1 MQRFFKHPCLV
12 VAVIAAITVFFAAQ
26 LPRAELD
33 NNNYRFVPE
42 ADPAR
47 LASVKI
53 DETFG
58 NSLAIIVGLER
69 EYGTV
74 LDPEFLERLREYAGR
89 MDEIEATG
97 TINSIM
103 TTDYIT
109 AEGDT
114 ITVENLVPDDF
125 TGTPEEVV
133 GLRKKLLSWDLY
145 ERALFSDDFTATQI
159 LIPLEIDSEEAG
171 SQVAR
176 NVFHTV
182 RDTAYEMFD
191 GMAKV
196 YIAGLPVISSEI
208 NESVKTDLTYLIPL
222 VVIVV
227 LVILFL
233 SFHGFAALALP
244 LITVIVAVIWSIGAM
259 PLFGV
264 KLSILSTVL
273 PVILVAVG
281 SAYGIHVVTHYMGD
295 VGARGAGGKKLSD
308 AEHRELVFALLRKI
322 GKPVMLAALTTFA
335 GFFSFCFTAVLP
347 IREFGYFASFGVI
360 SSFVVAITLIPAL
373 LIIRGPK
380 PMVKARKHE
389 GARDPLA
396 ATARKH
402 EGARDPLTATA
413 RRNEGARDPL
423 AVKARENEG
432 ARDPLSEAIADSF
445 LSVARKKRFVLVVTG
460 IVTAF
465 SLYGVSK
472 LIIDNAFIEY
482 FKPNTDVRQ
491 SDVFIREKFGGTK
504 VVNVVV
510 EAEDSATLLM
520 PEVLSA
526 LDNMKAYLEE
536 RVPNVGKL
544 IGFTDMVKR
553 TNQVFNADES
563 PEGLA
568 PVSASNRDA
577 DFGFGDDAG
586 DDGFGFGFGD
596 EETDSGFGFWDEGGG
611 IAGALASEEGDAP
624 MNVVSPQ
631 KLAVDIALLGKAVA
645 SPEMSA
651 ADLVWEAK
659 KLVNYEGAAYYE
671 IPADAARYGKTNS
684 AELSMLV
691 SNYLALLSGNISD
704 YANNPL
710 EPTAIRTT
718 IQLRTTGDAD
728 TKAVIARIRS
738 YIDANFPKTVKV
750 SIGGPALVESA
761 LSGLVVQSQIVSV
774 AVSVVMVFI
783 IIAVSNK
790 SLIAGLIGSLPLLI
804 SILVNFAVMGFLG
817 IKLNL
822 GTSLVASVSVGI
834 GIDYTIHFI
843 DAYKR
848 EYRAS
853 GGGGDFLRR
862 AFAWS
867 GKAIIINAASVGAGF
882 AVLAFSQ
889 FVILSDL
896 GLLIALTMFTS
907 ALISL
912 TVIPALLS
920 VINPRFV
927 KGV

>member
-1 MQRFFKHPCLV
+1 MRVIQRFFKHPWAV

-47 LASVKI
+47 LASVEI

-58 NSLAIIVGLER
+58 SSLAIIVGLER

-74 LDPEFLERLREYAGR
+74 LEPEFLGRLREYVAR
-89 MDEIEATG
+89 MEEIEVTG

-109 AEGDT
+109 ADSDT
-114 ITVENLVPDDF
+114 ITVENLVADDF
-125 TGTPEEVV
+125 TGTPEQVAE
-133 GLRKKLLSWDLY
+133 LRRKLLSWELY

-159 LIPLEIDSEEAG
+159 LVPLEIDSEEAG
-171 SQVAR
+171 SQEAR

-182 RDTAYEMFD
+182 RDTAHEMFD

-196 YIAGLPVISSEI
+196 YVAGLPVISSEI
-208 NESVKTDLTYLIPL
+208 NESVKTDLKYLIPL
-222 VVIVV
+222 VVVVV

-233 SFHGFAALALP
+233 SFRGFAALALP
-244 LITVIVAVIWSIGAM
+244 LITVIVAVVWSIGAM

-295 VGARGAGGKKLSD
+295 LGASGAGGKNLSD

-335 GFFSFCFTAVLP
+335 GFFSFCFTSVPP
-347 IREFGYFASFGVI
+347 IREFGYFSSFGVI

-373 LIIRGPK
+373 LLIRGPK
-380 PMVKARKHE
+380 PM
-389 GARDPLA
+389 
-396 ATARKH
+396 
-402 EGARDPLTATA
+402 ATA
-413 RRNEGARDPL
+413 RR
-423 AVKARENEG
+423 NEG

-445 LSVARKKRFVLVVTG
+445 LSVARKKRFVLVFTG

-482 FKPNTDVRQ
+482 FKPSTDVRQ

-526 LDNMKAYLEE
+526 LDNMKTYLEE
-536 RVPNVGKL
+536 RVPNVGKI

-553 TNQVFNADES
+553 TNQVFNADEP

-568 PVSASNRDA
+568 PAAAQTSGDA
-577 DFGFGDDAG
+577 DFGFGFGDDAG
-586 DDGFGFGFGD
+586 DDGFGFGFDD
-596 EETDSGFGFWDEGGG
+596 EETDGGFGFWDESGDIGGQTVW
-611 IAGALASEEGDAP
+611 EDAP
-624 MNVVSPQ
+624 TNFGSPQ
-631 KLAVDIALLGKAVA
+631 NLVVDIALLDKAAA

-651 ADLVWEAK
+651 ADLVWEVK
-659 KLVNYEGAAYYE
+659 KLVNYEGASYYE

-691 SNYLALLSGNISD
+691 SNYLTLLSGNLSD
-704 YANNPL
+704 YANDPL

-728 TKAVIARIRS
+728 TKAVIARMRS

-750 SIGGPALVESA
+750 IIGGPALVESA

-783 IIAVSNK
+783 IIAISNM
-790 SLIAGLIGSLPLLI
+790 SLIAGLVGSLPLLI
-804 SILVNFAVMGFLG
+804 SILINFAVMGFLG
-817 IKLNL
+817 VKLNL

-853 GGGGDFLRR
+853 GGGGDFLRL

-882 AVLAFSQ
+882 AVLALSQ
-889 FVILSDL
+889 FMILSDL

-907 ALISL
+907 AFISL

-920 VINPRFV
+920 VLNPRFV

>member
-1 MQRFFKHPCLV
+1 MQRFFKYPWAI
-12 VAVIAAITVFFAAQ
+12 VAVVAAITVFFAAQ

-47 LASVKI
+47 LVSAEI
-53 DETFG
+53 DDTFG
-58 NSLAIIVGLER
+58 SSLAIIVGLER

-74 LDPEFLERLREYAGR
+74 FEPEFLERLREYVGR
-89 MDEIEATG
+89 IDEIETTG
-97 TINSIM
+97 TINSLM

-109 AEGDT
+109 ADGET

-125 TGTPEEVV
+125 AGTPEEIME
-133 GLRKKLLSWDLY
+133 LRRKLLSWDIY
-145 ERALFSDDFTATQI
+145 KRALISDDFTATQV
-159 LIPLEIDSEEAG
+159 LVPLEINSEEAG
-171 SQVAR
+171 SQEAQD
-176 NVFHTV
+176 VFYTV
-182 RDTAYEMFD
+182 RDTAREMFD
-191 GMAKV
+191 GMATV
-196 YIAGLPVISSEI
+196 YTAGLPVISSEI
-208 NESVKTDLTYLIPL
+208 NESIKTDLQYLIPL

-233 SFHGFAALALP
+233 SFRNFTALVLP

-295 VGARGAGGKKLSD
+295 LSARGKELSD
-308 AEHRELVFALLRKI
+308 TEHRELVFTLLQKI

-335 GFFSFCFTAVLP
+335 GFFSFCFTAVAP

-360 SSFVVAITLIPAL
+360 ASFVVAITLIPAL
-373 LIIRGPK
+373 IIIRGPK
-380 PMVKARKHE
+380 QMTKARK
-389 GARDPLA
+389 
-396 ATARKH
+396 
-402 EGARDPLTATA
+402 
-413 RRNEGARDPL
+413 NED
-423 AVKARENEG
+423 VS
-432 ARDPLSEAIADSF
+432 DPLSEAIADSF
-445 LSVARKKRFVLVVTG
+445 LSVVRKKRFVLVFTG

-472 LIIDNAFIEY
+472 LIIDNVFVEY
-482 FKPNTDVRQ
+482 FKPSTAVRR

-510 EAEDSATLLM
+510 KAEDSTTLLM

-526 LDNMKAYLEE
+526 LDGMKAYLEE
-536 RVPNVGKL
+536 RIPNVGKI

-568 PVSASNRDA
+568 PVVSQSSSAA
-577 DFGFGDDAG
+577 
-586 DDGFGFGFGD
+586 GFGFGFSE
-596 EETDSGFGFWDEGGG
+596 EETDSGFGFGDDTETDGFGFGFGEEETDNGFDFWSEGGG
-611 IAGALASEEGDAP
+611 AGEDEP
-624 MNVVSPQ
+624 T
-631 KLAVDIALLGKAVA
+631 KLAISSPDFSVDLALLDKAVA

-671 IPADAARYGKTNS
+671 IPADAVRYGKTDS

-691 SNYLALLSGNISD
+691 SNYLVLLSGNISD
-704 YANNPL
+704 YANHPL
-710 EPTAIRTT
+710 EPTAIKTT

-738 YIDANFPKTVKV
+738 YIDAKFPKTVKV

-761 LSGLVVQSQIVSV
+761 LSGLVVQSQIISV

-848 EYRAS
+848 EYRAL
-853 GGGGDFLRR
+853 GGGGGFLRL
-862 AFAWS
+862 AFAVS
-867 GKAIIINAASVGAGF
+867 GKAIIINAVSVGAGF
-882 AVLAFSQ
+882 AVLALSQ
-889 FVILSDL
+889 FVILSDF

-912 TVIPALLS
+912 TVIPALLL

-927 KGV
+927 KGI

>member
-1 MQRFFKHPCLV
+1 MQSFFKHPWIV
-12 VAVIAAITVFFAAQ
+12 VAVIAAITVFFAVQ

-47 LASVKI
+47 LVSVEI
-53 DETFG
+53 DDTFG
-58 NSLAIIVGLER
+58 SSLAIIVGLER

-74 LDPEFLERLREYAGR
+74 FEPDFLSRLREYARR
-89 MDEIEATG
+89 MEEIETTG

-109 AEGDT
+109 ADGET
-114 ITVENLVPDDF
+114 ITVENLVADDF
-125 TGTPEEVV
+125 MGTSGEVME
-133 GLRKKLLSWDLY
+133 LRRKLLSWELY
-145 ERALFSDDFTATQI
+145 ERALISDDFTATQI

-171 SQVAR
+171 SEEVQD
-176 NVFHTV
+176 VFHTV
-182 RDTAYEMFD
+182 RDTAHEMFD

-196 YIAGLPVISSEI
+196 YVAGLPVISSEI
-208 NESVKTDLTYLIPL
+208 NESVKTDLAYLIPL

-233 SFHGFAALALP
+233 SFRGFVALALP
-244 LITVIVAVIWSIGAM
+244 LITVIVAVVWSIGAM

-281 SAYGIHVVTHYMGD
+281 SAYGIHVVTHYMEDLG
-295 VGARGAGGKKLSD
+295 VRGVEGKKLAD
-308 AEHRELVFALLRKI
+308 AEHRELVFTLLRKI
-322 GKPVMLAALTTFA
+322 GKPVMLASLTTFA
-335 GFFSFCFTAVLP
+335 GFFSFCFTAVPP

-380 PMVKARKHE
+380 QMAKPRKNK
-389 GARDPLA
+389 G
-396 ATARKH
+396 
-402 EGARDPLTATA
+402 
-413 RRNEGARDPL
+413 
-423 AVKARENEG
+423 VS
-432 ARDPLSEAIADSF
+432 DPLSEAIADGF
-445 LSVARKKRFVLVVTG
+445 LSVARKKRFVLALTG

-472 LIIDNAFIEY
+472 LVIDNAFIEY
-482 FKPNTDVRQ
+482 FKPSTDVRQ

-510 EAEDSATLLM
+510 EAEDSAALLM

-526 LDNMKAYLEE
+526 LDGMKAYLEA
-536 RVPNVGKL
+536 RVPNVGKI

-553 TNQVFNADES
+553 TNQVFNANES
-563 PEGLA
+563 PEGLT
-568 PVSASNRDA
+568 PVVSQSSDNA
-577 DFGFGDDAG
+577 DFGFGDDAEG
-586 DDGFGFGFGD
+586 DGFGFGFGE
-596 EETDSGFGFWDEGGG
+596 EETDSGFDFWGEGDSL
-611 IAGALASEEGDAP
+611 AGAFVSAEVGEPTKLT
-624 MNVVSPQ
+624 SPQ
-631 KLAVDIALLGKAVA
+631 SLAVDIALLDQAVA
-645 SPEMSA
+645 SPDMSA
-651 ADLVWEAK
+651 ADLVWEVK

-691 SNYLALLSGNISD
+691 SNYLVLLSGNISD

-710 EPTAIRTT
+710 EPTAIRTM

-738 YIDANFPKTVKV
+738 YIGANFPETVKV

-761 LSGLVVQSQIVSV
+761 LSGLVVQSQIISV
-774 AVSVVMVFI
+774 VVSVVMVFV
-783 IIAVSNK
+783 IIAISNK

-822 GTSLVASVSVGI
+822 GTSLVASVSMGI

-853 GGGGDFLRR
+853 GGGGDFLRLT
-862 AFAWS
+862 FAWS
-867 GKAIIINAASVGAGF
+867 GKAIIINAGSVGAGF
-882 AVLAFSQ
+882 AVLALSQ

-927 KGV
+927 KGM

>member
-1 MQRFFKHPCLV
+1 MQRFFKHPWTV
-12 VAVIAAITVFFAAQ
+12 VAAIGAITVFFAVQ

-33 NNNYRFVPE
+33 NNNYRFVPA
-42 ADPAR
+42 ADSAR
-47 LASVKI
+47 LVSAEI
-53 DETFG
+53 DDTFG
-58 NSLAIIVGLER
+58 SSLAIIVGLER

-74 LDPEFLERLREYAGR
+74 FEPEFLEQLREYVRR
-89 MDEIEATG
+89 MDEIEITG
-97 TINSIM
+97 TINSLM

-109 AEGDT
+109 ADGET
-114 ITVENLVPDDF
+114 IMVENLVPDDF
-125 TGTPEEVV
+125 AGTPEEIME
-133 GLRKKLLSWDLY
+133 LRRKLLSWHIY
-145 ERALFSDDFTATQI
+145 KRALISDDFTATQI
-159 LIPLEIDSEEAG
+159 LIPLEINSEEAG
-171 SQVAR
+171 SQQAQD
-176 NVFHTV
+176 VFYTV
-182 RDTAYEMFD
+182 RDTAKEMFD
-191 GMAKV
+191 GMATV
-196 YIAGLPVISSEI
+196 YTAGLPVISSEI
-208 NESVKTDLTYLIPL
+208 NESIKTDLQYLIPL

-227 LVILFL
+227 LVVLFL
-233 SFHGFAALALP
+233 SFRNFAALALP

-295 VGARGAGGKKLSD
+295 LSAQGAGGKELSD
-308 AEHRELVFALLRKI
+308 AEHRELVFTLLRKI
-322 GKPVMLAALTTFA
+322 GKPVMLASLTTFA
-335 GFFSFCFTAVLP
+335 GFFSLCFTAVPP
-347 IREFGYFASFGVI
+347 IREFGYFSSFGVI
-360 SSFVVAITLIPAL
+360 ASFVVAITLIPAL

-380 PMVKARKHE
+380 QMSKPRKNE
-389 GARDPLA
+389 ELSDPF
-396 ATARKH
+396 
-402 EGARDPLTATA
+402 
-413 RRNEGARDPL
+413 
-423 AVKARENEG
+423 
-432 ARDPLSEAIADSF
+432 SEAIADGF
-445 LSVARKKRFVLVVTG
+445 MSVARKKRFVLVING
-460 IVTAF
+460 LIVAF

-472 LIIDNAFIEY
+472 LIIDNVFIEY
-482 FKPNTDVRQ
+482 FKPSTEVRR

-504 VVNVVV
+504 VINVVV

-520 PEVLSA
+520 PQVLSA
-526 LDNMKAYLEE
+526 LDGMKTYLEE
-536 RVPNVGKL
+536 RIPNVGKT

-568 PVSASNRDA
+568 PVVSQSGSESG
-577 DFGFGDDAG
+577 FGFDDEGTDSGFSFGFDDAG
-586 DDGFGFGFGD
+586 TDSFGFGFDD
-596 EETDSGFGFWDEGGG
+596 EETDSSFSFGSEGGG
-611 IAGALASEEGDAP
+611 VAGAAAPAEGGSGERDSVRSEGGDKP
-624 MNVVSPQ
+624 T
-631 KLAVDIALLGKAVA
+631 KLAFPPQNPAVDLALLDRAAA

-651 ADLVWEAK
+651 ADLVWEVK

-671 IPADAARYGKTNS
+671 IPADAARYGKTDS
-684 AELSMLV
+684 EELSMLV
-691 SNYLALLSGNISD
+691 SNYLVLLSGNISD

-710 EPTAIRTT
+710 EPTAIKTT

-738 YIDANFPKTVKV
+738 YIDAKFPKTVKV

-761 LSGLVVQSQIVSV
+761 LSGLVVQSQITSV

-783 IIAVSNK
+783 IIAVSNW

-848 EYRAS
+848 EYRAL
-853 GGGGDFLRR
+853 GGGSDFLRL
-862 AFAWS
+862 AFAVS
-867 GKAIIINAASVGAGF
+867 GKAIIINAVSVGAGF
-882 AVLAFSQ
+882 AVLSLSQ
-889 FVILSDL
+889 FVILSDF

-912 TVIPALLS
+912 TVIPALLL
-920 VINPRFV
+920 VFNPRFV
-927 KGV
+927 KGM